1 MDFPADQ
8 FGTYFQLLILIT
20 HVFANGGL
28 LWTFVCVFFPFLD
41 TNGGIPFDHTYY
53 QLGLGIRFY
62 VFPYKAGTGIGYF

>member
-1 MDFPADQ
+1 MDFC
-8 FGTYFQLLILIT
+8 F
-20 HVFANGGL
+20 
-28 LWTFVCVFFPFLD
+28 VFFFGFSD